1 MKTKHIQRVPALID
15 RYQFP
20 VRFSETDA
28 MQVVWH
34 GEYIRYFENGRESF
48 GRHYDGLKYSD
59 YYKNGVF
66 APIVDVHCEYKLPL
80 TFGEDAIV
88 ETRYIDTKAAKIE
101 FEYTVYRASDGAI
114 AATGSTVQVF
124 IDGKTRELEL
134 ENPQFY
140 LDWKERWIK

>member
-1 MKTKHIQRVPALID
+1 MKTKHTQRVPALID

-114 AATGSTVQVF
+114 AATGSSIQVF

-134 ENPQFY
+134 ENPKFY